1 MPKNKLVRTENE
13 AKHLSGGFVLPFEVV
28 DGIVVAALKEHLEY
42 LEDDLQ
48 KHFKDPEK
56 NWLHE
61 DDVTL
66 YHEYIYCL
74 KKLIGYY
81 GG

>member
-28 DGIVVAALKEHLEY
+28 DGIVVASLKEHLGY
-42 LEDDLQ
+42 LKNELKQ
-48 KHFKDPEK
+48 HFSDPEHY
-56 NWLHE
+56 WLHE